1 MEDILKNKTA
11 VVYGAGSIGGAVAAA
26 FAKAGATVFVAA
38 HNEDALKK
46 LADKNIQTERLDV
59 LDKDAVAAFVKSVVE
74 KTGHVDISFSPTS
87 TPKPNVHQSTSPPEL
102 RYEHFTI

>member
-38 HNEDALKK
+38 HHEDALKK
-46 LADKNIQTERLDV
+46 
-59 LDKDAVAAFVKSVVE
+59 
-74 KTGHVDISFSPTS
+74 TG
-87 TPKPNVHQSTSPPEL
+87 
-102 RYEHFTI
+102 